1 MGHLITITLMTPAE
15 RDGENGVHRIGS
27 RAWGLGSEASEK
39 GMAPVYTE
47 STQVSAGWGNRAN
60 VKPK

>member
-39 GMAPVYTE
+39 GMLLFTQNLLRSVLVGETE
-47 STQVSAGWGNRAN
+47 
-60 VKPK
+60 PM